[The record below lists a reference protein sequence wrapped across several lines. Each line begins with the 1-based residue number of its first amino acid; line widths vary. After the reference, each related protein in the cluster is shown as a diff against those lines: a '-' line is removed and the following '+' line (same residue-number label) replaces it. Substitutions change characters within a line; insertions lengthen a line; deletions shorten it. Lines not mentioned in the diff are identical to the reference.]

1 MLRWLLA
8 FSLFIPAQISLAS
21 EPVSVRVGGKA
32 LRGELIRV
40 SDQEIVMK
48 VAGREQT
55 FPVMMVE
62 PRDYVACAKSVL
74 EPKNAEAHHKLGLW
88 CREKGL
94 KEEAA
99 DLLAHAARLDPSRF
113 GEAPATPAALAP
125 ATKKPTADELIKALG
140 HENGETRDTAAEAL
154 RLMGEAALP
163 ALKTAQTQT
172 EDLEVKTRTT
182 ALIKEL
188 TVGQALA
195 KLAPADRAIV
205 ELPFGEDAKFD
216 GMNLSFLA
224 RGNGSCTVIDMG
236 PFRIAIREQPY
247 NGQSSGQLTIGGGG
261 RSSSQAGSLKVEG
274 GGGKASA
281 SFRGIAFKVDSYG
294 LHVDG
299 HDIPLDQ
306 GRQVVFLTGKGAFEV
321 AVPLDKAPTP
331 EK

>member
-1 MLRWLLA
+1 MLRWLLV

-32 LRGELIRV
+32 MRGELIRV
-40 SDQEIVMK
+40 SDKEIVMK
-48 VAGREQT
+48 VGGREQT
-55 FPVMMVE
+55 YPVMMVE
-62 PRDYVACAKSVL
+62 PRDYVACAKSML
-74 EPKNAEAHHKLGLW
+74 DSKNAEAHHKLGLW

-94 KEEAA
+94 KEEAV

-113 GEAPATPAALAP
+113 GEIPATPAP
-125 ATKKPTADELIKALG
+125 AAKKPTADELIQALG
-140 HENGETRDTAAEAL
+140 HENGETRDAAAEAL
-154 RLMGEAALP
+154 RQMGEAALP
-163 ALKTAQTQT
+163 ALKAAQTQT

-216 GMNLSFLA
+216 GMNLTFQA
-224 RGNGSCTVIDMG
+224 RGHGSCTVIDMG

-281 SFRGIAFKVDSYG
+281 SFRGIAFKVDSTG

-299 HDIPLDQ
+299 RDIPHDQ
-306 GRQVVFLTGKGAFEV
+306 GRQVIFLSGKGAFEV
-321 AVPLDKAPTP
+321 AVPLDQAPTP